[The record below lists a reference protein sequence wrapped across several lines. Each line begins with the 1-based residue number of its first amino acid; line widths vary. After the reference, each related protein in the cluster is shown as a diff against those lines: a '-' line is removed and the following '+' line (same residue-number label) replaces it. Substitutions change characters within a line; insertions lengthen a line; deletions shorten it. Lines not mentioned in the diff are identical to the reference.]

1 MTRKELELY
10 EDCTEELKKTFCEW
24 RIKERQKMLEN
35 TDYVCNKLTEAL
47 AEAIIHG
54 NNEKL
59 VEIYNEYSEILTER
73 QKLRDEINIFETKDE
88 KTIIES
94 TGKQF
99 VESYLFDGEPTEE
112 QYISIRYI
120 ETETEIVKEYSL
132 VNKEIIKAERPEERF
147 GYKIVENRTVNDKTI
162 EIEYSYEPKRI
173 IHTDAIP
180 EEKDGYVAVLKY
192 REDEDTLAEYY
203 EYEKVVDYEENT
215 NSQE

>member
-10 EDCTEELKKTFCEW
+10 ENCTEELKKCFCELC
-24 RIKERQKMLEN
+24 IKKRQKMLEK

-47 AEAIIHG
+47 TEAIIYR
-54 NNEKL
+54 NNGKL
-59 VEIYNEYSEILTER
+59 VEVYNEYSEILTER
-73 QKLRDEINIFETKDE
+73 QKLRYEINIFETKDE

-99 VESYLFDGEPTEE
+99 VESYLFDGDPTEE

-132 VNKEIIKAERPEERF
+132 VNKEVIKGEKPEERF

>member
-10 EDCTEELKKTFCEW
+10 ENCTEELKKGFCELCILK
-24 RIKERQKMLEN
+24 RKKMLEK

-47 AEAIIHG
+47 AEAIIYR

-59 VEIYNEYSEILTER
+59 VEVYNEYSDILTER
-73 QKLRDEINIFETKDE
+73 QTLRDEINIFETKDE
-88 KTIIES
+88 KTVIES

-99 VESYLFDGEPTEE
+99 IESYLFDGDPTEE

-132 VNKEIIKAERPEERF
+132 VNKEVIKVEKPEERF